1 MEEIMAMADKIGQ
14 MILDSEIHK
23 RVKRASDRY
32 MERPDLSALIEEYNQ
47 KDAVLRSGKVAEDLA
62 KDLQNR
68 LREIYDTVTKDP
80 DYIEFSEAQRDL
92 DTLMAKV
99 AEEINFV
106 VTGHRG
112 CDHCGGCDCDDC
124 SCDDDCGCGC
134 GE

>member
-32 MERPDLSALIEEYNQ
+32 MERTDLSALIEEYNQ

-62 KDLQNR
+62 NELQNR

-80 DYIEFSEAQRDL
+80 DYLEFSEAQRDL
-92 DTLMAKV
+92 DNLMANV